1 MTLLIDTGV
10 VPAPHRVEFWAKS
23 SYDVYHPLGI
33 QTDETE
39 RFSARMWGDWLA
51 SVGVFRI
58 AAEPNTMS
66 RTCAD
71 IAAGDPECLHLSIL
85 LRGKLDGAQQHRA
98 VVLKPGD
105 MTSYDTS
112 QPAVFRATEAFDLLV
127 LKFPKETLGKDAAR
141 ISRLTAMRIAGE
153 SGLPRLAAR
162 FFCGAAA
169 GLADGSIGRDDA
181 DLAEHV
187 IDLVRRLYV
196 DLGASLQ
203 PARPRS
209 RAELLLH
216 AQAYI
221 EANLRDPGLNPE
233 HVARACFISTRYLHR
248 VFEAEGLSVCGSIR
262 MARLERCRRDLL
274 NPAFADQSISLIAG
288 RWGLLSAPHF
298 SRLFR
303 MTYGCSAREFR
314 RDAQSG
320 AAPIAADGEAT
331 ALGATTPLFDHG
343 QSWGAD
349 DGWEPMSGCEER

>member
-23 SYDVYHPLGI
+23 SYDVYHPLRI

-66 RTCAD
+66 RTPAD
-71 IAAGDPECLHLSIL
+71 IAAGDPECVHLSIL

-112 QPAVFRATEAFDLLV
+112 QPAVFRATEPFDLLV
-127 LKFPKETLGKDAAR
+127 LKFPKATLGKHAAR
-141 ISRLTAMRIAGE
+141 ISSLTAVRIPGD

-169 GLADGSIGRDDA
+169 GLADGSIERHDE
-181 DLAEHV
+181 DLAAHV

-196 DLGASLQ
+196 DLGASVQ
-203 PARPRS
+203 PNRTRS

-216 AQAYI
+216 ARAYI

-233 HVARACFISTRYLHR
+233 QVARACFISTRYLHR
-248 VFEAEGLSVCGSIR
+248 MFEAEGLSVCGSIR
-262 MARLERCRRDLL
+262 TARLERCRSDLL
-274 NPAFADQSISLIAG
+274 NPAFADQSISLIAS
-288 RWGLLSAPHF
+288 RWGLRSAPHF

-314 RDAQSG
+314 RNAENG
-320 AAPIAADGEAT
+320 ALPITADGEPTSLGST
-331 ALGATTPLFDHG
+331 ARLLEHAH
-343 QSWGAD
+343 SWGT
-349 DGWEPMSGCEER
+349 DGWEPLPGQEAR

>member
-23 SYDVYHPLGI
+23 SHDVYHPLRI
-33 QTDETE
+33 QTEATE

-51 SVGVFRI
+51 PVGVFRI
-58 AAEPNTMS
+58 AAESNTMS
-66 RTCAD
+66 RTRAD

-85 LRGKLDGAQQHRA
+85 LRGRLDGAQQDRE
-98 VVLKPGD
+98 VVLRPGD

-112 QPAVFRATEAFDLLV
+112 APAVFRAAEAFDLLV
-127 LKFPKETLGKDAAR
+127 LKFPKATLGKHTAR
-141 ISRLTAMRIAGE
+141 ISRLTAIRIPGE

-169 GLADGSIGRDDA
+169 GLADGSIGRQDA

-196 DLGASLQ
+196 DLGASVQ
-203 PARPRS
+203 PTRPRS

-221 EANLRDPGLNPE
+221 EAHLRDPGLNPE
-233 HVARACFISTRYLHR
+233 QVARACFISTRYLHR
-248 VFEAEGLSVCGSIR
+248 VFEDEGLSVCGSIR
-262 MARLERCRRDLL
+262 TARLDRCRRDLL
-274 NPAFADQSISLIAG
+274 NPAFADQSILVIAS
-288 RWGLLSAPHF
+288 RWGLPSAPHF

-303 MTYGCSAREFR
+303 MTYGCSARDFR
-314 RDAQSG
+314 RNAQDDAPSIT
-320 AAPIAADGEAT
+320 PDGRPT
-331 ALGATTPLFDHG
+331 ALGSTTRLLDHAQAWAAG
-343 QSWGAD
+343 
-349 DGWEPMSGCEER
+349 GWEPMSGHEAR